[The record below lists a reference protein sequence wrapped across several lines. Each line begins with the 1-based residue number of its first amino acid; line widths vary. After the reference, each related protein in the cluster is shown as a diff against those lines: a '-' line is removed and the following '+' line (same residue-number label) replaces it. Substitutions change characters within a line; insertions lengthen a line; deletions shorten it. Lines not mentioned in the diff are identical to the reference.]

1 MYKININTYDN
12 AILINE
18 FSNINQSSVT
28 KLTPI
33 VVGIKA
39 GKELMGYIIR
49 LQINRAHEKLNLN
62 ALKTHLRISFIN
74 MMSLPDEKS
83 HNQQC

>member
-1 MYKININTYDN
+1 MNVNTYHN
-12 AILINE
+12 AILIND

-39 GKELMGYIIR
+39 GKELLG
-49 LQINRAHEKLNLN
+49 
-62 ALKTHLRISFIN
+62 
-74 MMSLPDEKS
+74 
-83 HNQQC
+83 